1 VIQACSRQPL
11 GNGAPAIH
19 EIAAPSEK
27 REYLSGESRRTR
39 NFGIK
44 TWGVKMFK
52 LVLGSVLTVFVLAGL
67 VCQPA
72 FADGMTSRKHP
83 RTYLLGSGRH
93 VVEVVRPPYS
103 GNFII
108 NGERF
113 VGRTPACL
121 RWVAGD
127 RIRLVAGDW
136 HARCVDAVFYNYT
149 RRSTCQASCGGW
161 W

>member
-1 VIQACSRQPL
+1 
-11 GNGAPAIH
+11 
-19 EIAAPSEK
+19 
-27 REYLSGESRRTR
+27 
-39 NFGIK
+39 
-44 TWGVKMFK
+44 MFK
-52 LVLGSVLTVFVLAGL
+52 LVLSSVLTVFVLAAL

-72 FADGMTSRKHP
+72 FADGMTSRTHRHVYRFAP
-83 RTYLLGSGRH
+83 GRH
-93 VVEVVRPPYS
+93 VVEKVQPPYS

-113 VGRTPACL
+113 VGRNPACL
-121 RWVAGD
+121 RWTAGD

-149 RRSTCQASCGGW
+149 RRSTCQTSCGNGGW